1 VTGFRLSK
9 LVVTGENQEPAS
21 VDFKPGLNVISG
33 GSDTGKTWLFQC
45 LSYMLGGSE
54 MPPDIK
60 EAKPYNFAWLEIATY
75 DGISYTLKRPL
86 VGGDALVFSN
96 KYDDIKQGEK
106 SQVLKRKKPSKKA
119 PQNIS
124 MFFQELSG
132 FPEAK
137 IVANKDNKKES
148 LTFRTL
154 RSLFLAGEE
163 EIIQKYSPVMVDAFS
178 RGSKAW
184 AILKLVLTGQDDS
197 AVETSTSKELLKA
210 GNEGQ
215 IKLIDK
221 LISAVKDELT
231 ALPEIQLAELDVV
244 TRTIDLSLFRALRQL
259 DDYDDSRR
267 AIMSSIAE
275 KDAKVITLTELQS
288 RFNILQAHYQSDID
302 RLSFLAEGALLFDEL
317 QFVECPY
324 CLTPLSNHALRK
336 ACDKN
341 EIPASLIQQACQRER
356 GKAVRQLEEL
366 QTALNTVAEERHS
379 LEASVKELTEQYDG
393 VISTINEG
401 LTPQIQGLRQE
412 LDNLTS
418 QRSQAVEQE
427 LLQKRLAQYQ
437 ELRDSF
443 TKTTSKSADSQVA
456 RVLDADALKSFCS
469 EVEKLLQ
476 DWGVNFSSPVTFN
489 ENTQVLDIILG
500 GEPRA
505 NTGKGT
511 RAITYSS
518 FMLGVLKHCESKNL
532 PHSRLVIL
540 DSPLTT
546 FEDGEKITKGDEVS
560 EEVQHNFFNMIAKYF
575 INNQVVIIEN
585 KIPPEELIKSIH
597 YIKFTKNLN
606 KGRYGFFPIRPI

>member
-1 VTGFRLSK
+1 MTGFRLSK
-9 LVVTGENQEPAS
+9 LIVTGEGQIPAS

-54 MPPDIK
+54 LPPDIK
-60 EAKPYNFAWLEIATY
+60 EAKPYNFAWLEIDTY
-75 DGISYTLKRPL
+75 DGVSYTLKRPL
-86 VGGDALVFSN
+86 AGGDALLFSN

-106 SQVLKRKKPSKKA
+106 SRVLKQKKPSKKA
-119 PQNIS
+119 PQNIA

-163 EIIQKYSPVMVDAFS
+163 EIIQKYSPVMVDAFA

-197 AVETSTSKELLKA
+197 EIETSTNKELLKA
-210 GNEGQ
+210 GNDGQ

-221 LISAVKDELT
+221 LINGVKDELA
-231 ALPEIQLAELDVV
+231 ALPEIQLDELDVV

-259 DDYDDSRR
+259 DDYDSSRR
-267 AIMSSIAE
+267 AIMSNIAE
-275 KDAKVITLTELQS
+275 KDAKVVNLAELQS
-288 RFNILQAHYQSDID
+288 RFDILKAHYQSDID
-302 RLSFLAEGALLFDEL
+302 RLSFIAEGALLFDEL

-336 ACDKN
+336 ACDEN
-341 EIPASLIQQACQRER
+341 GIPASLIQQACQRESE
-356 GKAVRQLEEL
+356 KAVRQLEEL
-366 QTALNTVAEERHS
+366 QTALNTVAEERNS
-379 LEASVKELTEQYDG
+379 LETSVIELTGQYEE
-393 VISTINEG
+393 VVNTISQG

-412 LDNLTS
+412 LDNLTG
-418 QRSQAVEQE
+418 QRSQAVEQD
-427 LLQKRLAQYQ
+427 LLQKKLTQYQ
-437 ELRDSF
+437 ELRDSL
-443 TKTTSKSADSQVA
+443 TKITPKASDSQVT
-456 RVLDADALKSFCS
+456 RILDADALKSFCS
-469 EVEKLLQ
+469 EVQHLLQ
-476 DWGVNFSSPVTFN
+476 DWGVNFSPPVTFN
-489 ENTQVLDIILG
+489 ESTQVLDIILG

-518 FMLGVLKHCESKNL
+518 FMLGVLKHCEIKNL
-532 PHSRLVIL
+532 PHSRLVVL

-546 FEDGEKITKGDEVS
+546 FEDGEKATEGDEIP
-560 EEVQHNFFNMIAKYF
+560 EEVQNNFFAMIAEKF
-575 INNQVVIIEN
+575 VNNQIVVIEN

-606 KGRYGFFPIRPI
+606 KGRYGFFPIRPV